1 MELMTIVWNNLTS
14 LMQARWGVPNINRLA
29 REAHVGVATVQ
40 RIKDGG
46 TSVGIDVLAKV
57 AKVFN
62 VPVWQLLLPSLD
74 PRSPP
79 MLITDAAEQRAVRQM
94 LVAAEQLAEYK
105 AAH

>member
-1 MELMTIVWNNLTS
+1 MATVWSNLTA

-46 TSVGIDVLAKV
+46 TSIGIDVLGKV
-57 AKVFN
+57 ARVFN
-62 VPVWQLLLPSLD
+62 IPAWQLLLPGLD
-74 PRSPP
+74 PTCPP
-79 MLITDAAEQRAVRQM
+79 MLIKDAAEQRAVRQM

-105 AAH
+105 AGH